1 MKLLLQN
8 TLSGLV
14 PLYPS
19 DMDSKRHLKLG
30 ETYEAD
36 IKHPRNYEFL
46 KKFMALINVGCENTK
61 LEMPF
66 DTYRKYMTIK
76 AGYFN
81 AYQTPKGLYY
91 EAMSLSFASMDEAT
105 FQDVYSRVM
114 DKIIEDIGCTKP
126 EVEQQLI
133 SFM

>member
-8 TLSGLV
+8 TLHGLI

-19 DMDSKRHLKLG
+19 DYQEKRKLKLG

-36 IKHPRNYEFL
+36 IKRPRNYEFL
-46 KKFMALINVGCENTK
+46 KKFMALINIGVENSQ
-61 LEMPF
+61 LDMPF

-76 AGYFN
+76 AGFFN

-91 EAMSLSFASMDEAT
+91 EAMSLSFASMDDDQFA
-105 FQDVYSRVM
+105 DVYSKVL
-114 DKIIEDIGCTKP
+114 DKIIADIGCTSQ
-126 EVEQQLI
+126 EIEQQLI
-133 SFM
+133 NFM

>member
-1 MKLLLQN
+1 MEMLLQN

-19 DMDSKRHLKLG
+19 DYLEKCKLKLG
-30 ETYEAD
+30 EIYEAD

-46 KKFMALINVGCENTK
+46 KKFMALINVGCENSR
-61 LEMPF
+61 LNMPF

-81 AYQTPKGLYY
+81 AYQTPKGIYY
-91 EAMSLSFASMDEAT
+91 EAMSLSFASMDEGT
-105 FQDVYSRVM
+105 FQEVYSRVL
-114 DKIIEDIGCTKP
+114 DKIIEDIGCTSAEIEKM
-126 EVEQQLI
+126 LI

>member
-1 MKLLLQN
+1 MNLLLQN

-19 DMDSKRHLKLG
+19 DYAEKRKLKLG

-91 EAMSLSFASMDEAT
+91 EAMSLSFASMDEVT

-114 DKIIEDIGCTKP
+114 DKIIEDIGCTSAEIEK
-126 EVEQQLI
+126 QLI

>member
-1 MKLLLQN
+1 MLLQN

-19 DMDSKRHLKLG
+19 DYLEKCKLKLG
-30 ETYEAD
+30 EIYEAD

-46 KKFMALINVGCENTK
+46 KKFMALINVGCENSR
-61 LEMPF
+61 LNMPF

-81 AYQTPKGLYY
+81 AYQTPKGIYY
-91 EAMSLSFASMDEAT
+91 EAMSLSFASMDEGT
-105 FQDVYSRVM
+105 FQEVYSRVL
-114 DKIIEDIGCTKP
+114 DKIIEDIGCTSAEIEKM
-126 EVEQQLI
+126 LI

>member
-105 FQDVYSRVM
+105 FQDIYSRVM
-114 DKIIEDIGCTKP
+114 DKIIEDIGCTSAEIEK
-126 EVEQQLI
+126 QLI

>member
-1 MKLLLQN
+1 MKILLLN
-8 TLSGLV
+8 SISGLI

-46 KKFMALINVGCENTK
+46 KKFMALINVGCENSK
-61 LEMPF
+61 LDMPA

-76 AGYFN
+76 AGFFN
-81 AYQTPKGLYY
+81 AYQTPKGIYY
-91 EAMSLSFASMDEAT
+91 EAMSLSFASMDEEM
-105 FQDVYSRVM
+105 FQDVYSRVL
-114 DKIIEDIGCTKP
+114 DKIIEDIGTTK
-126 EVEQQLI
+126 EDVEKQLI
-133 SFM
+133 NFF